1 MEKKLGETKIK
12 FPQKFLIPIRNFL
25 EREIVRMKRTEK
37 SISKADPFKDEF
49 RGLRNS
55 IEEDLD
61 EQIGHF
67 DSEVKVSFVKKQIV
81 QLRKA
86 LTRMK
91 ISKYGICEK
100 CGKMIDTDRLAAKPE
115 TTMCIDCVKEAES

>member
-1 MEKKLGETKIK
+1 MEKKLDETKIR
-12 FPQKFLIPIRNFL
+12 FPQKFLTPIRNLL
-25 EREIVRMKRTEK
+25 EKEIVKMKRTEK

-55 IEEDLD
+55 TEEDLD

-67 DSEVKVSFVKKQIV
+67 DSEIKVSFMKKQIV

-91 ISKYGICEK
+91 IGKYGVCEK
-100 CGKMIDTDRLAAKPE
+100 CGKMIDTDRLAANPE
-115 TTMCIDCVKEAES
+115 TTMCIDCMKEAEN